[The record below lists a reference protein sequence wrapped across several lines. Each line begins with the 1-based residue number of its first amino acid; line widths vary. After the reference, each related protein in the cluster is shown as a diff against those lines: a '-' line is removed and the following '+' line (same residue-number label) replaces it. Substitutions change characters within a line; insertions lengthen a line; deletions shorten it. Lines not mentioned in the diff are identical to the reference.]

1 MVTVH
6 HVPFDLALSLG
17 FWQYAG
23 MVLPPA
29 SPVPECPRCRVEI
42 PRLEARLLE
51 LETKLRDLEDKL
63 EPPPPK
69 RPHEPQPPAPAKVPT
84 GKTRGAQPGH
94 PPQLKKF
101 LPSERVKAVVDHV
114 PACCAACDEPLSAVP
129 NGPEPKRF
137 QVAELP
143 VIPAEITEHRGHS
156 RTCPCGHTTCAP
168 IPSDIRAHSV
178 GPRLTATVA
187 YLAGSFGL
195 SKRNLE
201 EVVEGLFG
209 VPIALGTISNLEAEV
224 SAALEPA
231 YREARRAVAEA
242 PVKNVDETGWKQSGL
257 KRWLWA
263 AATET
268 AAVFLIHPRR
278 NLDALTL
285 LLGKLAGVLV
295 SDRWKVYD
303 GWDGECRQLCWAHV
317 RRNWEKRIEGG
328 GEAEELGERWLAEQK
343 KVFELWHLFKGGG
356 ITREVLQERMTAHV
370 EELGDLLS
378 EGAGSRDASLSS
390 YCQRLLD
397 RYAMYWLFTSAEGV
411 EPTNNHAERVQRR
424 AVLWRKKS
432 FGCGSGRGCRF
443 VERILTAVQTL
454 RLQGRNALEFLADT
468 LAAHRLGSEAP
479 KLCMG

>member
-1 MVTVH
+1 MDV
-6 HVPFDLALSLG
+6 
-17 FWQYAG
+17 
-23 MVLPPA
+23 PPA
-29 SPVPECPRCRVEI
+29 EPVPECPRCRVEI
-42 PRLEARLLE
+42 PRLEARVLE
-51 LETKLRDLEDKL
+51 LETKLRDLEDRLK
-63 EPPPPK
+63 PPSTK
-69 RPHEPQPPAPAKVPT
+69 RPQEPQPPAPAKVPT

-101 LPSERVKAVVDHV
+101 LPNERVKRVVDHV
-114 PACCAACDEPLSAVP
+114 PDCCAACDEPLSAIP
-129 NGPEPKRF
+129 NDADPKRH

-143 VIPAEITEHRGHS
+143 PLLAEITEHRGHS
-156 RTCPCGHTTCAP
+156 RTCPCGHTTRAP
-168 IPSDIRAHSV
+168 IPSAVRAHSV
-178 GPRLTATVA
+178 GPRLTATIN
-187 YLAGSFGL
+187 YFAGSHGM
-195 SKRNLE
+195 SKRGIE
-201 EVVEGLFG
+201 EVVEDIFG
-209 VPIALGTISNLEAEV
+209 VPIALGTISNLEREAA
-224 SAALEPA
+224 AALEPA
-231 YREARRAVAEA
+231 YQEARKAVADA

-268 AAVFLIHPRR
+268 VAVFLIHPRR

-285 LLGKLAGVLV
+285 LFGKLAGVLV

-317 RRNWEKRIEGG
+317 KRNWEKRMEGG

-343 KVFELWHLFKGGG
+343 KVFELWHLFKGGKL
-356 ITREVLQERMTAHV
+356 TREEMQREMTAHID
-370 EELGDLLS
+370 ELGDLLS
-378 EGAGSRDASLSS
+378 EGTGSSDASLAS

-397 RYAMYWLFTSAEGV
+397 KYAMYWLFTSAEGV

-432 FGCGSGRGCRF
+432 FGCQSQRGCRF

-454 RLQGRNALEFLADT
+454 RLQGRNALEFLAET
-468 LAAHRLGSEAP
+468 MVAHRRGSDAP